1 MDLRFRFT
9 ILAVNLVTLEI
20 SYSEH
25 YTAMNFQN
33 LALKSNQGILRIT
46 ISRPEKLNALNLETM
61 SEINDAIQL
70 AEEDPNI
77 RGVII
82 TGAGRKAFVAGADI
96 SEIAKLSDLKARKF
110 AESGQE
116 IFTRIEDLSKPVIAA
131 VNGFALGGGCE
142 LAMACHIRVA
152 SENARFG
159 QPEINL
165 GIIPG
170 YGGTQRLPRYIGKSR
185 ALELLLTGD
194 MISAQTAMHWGLVNH
209 VVTQGELLEKCE
221 SILGK
226 IVEKAPVAAA
236 HIINSVN
243 AAYRLENGF
252 QQEANSFA
260 NCCGTDDF
268 KEGTSAFLEKRKPE
282 FKGS

>member
-1 MDLRFRFT
+1 MD
-9 ILAVNLVTLEI
+9 
-20 SYSEH
+20 
-25 YTAMNFQN
+25 FQN
-33 LALKSNQGILRIT
+33 LHLNTNKGILRIT
-46 ISRPEKLNALNLETM
+46 ISRPDKLNALNQATM
-61 SEINDAIQL
+61 REISDAIQL

-77 RGVII
+77 RAVIF
-82 TGAGRKAFVAGADI
+82 TGEGRKAFVAGADV
-96 SEIAKLSDLKARKF
+96 SEIAELEDLKARKF
-110 AESGQE
+110 AENGQE

-159 QPEINL
+159 LPEINL

-185 ALELLLTGD
+185 ALEMMLTGD
-194 MISAQTAMHWGLVNH
+194 MISAQTAFQWGLVNH

-221 SILGK
+221 TLLAK
-226 IVEKAPVAAA
+226 IVRKAPVAAS
-236 HIINSVN
+236 HIIQSVN
-243 AAYRLENGF
+243 AVYRLENGF

-260 NCCGTDDF
+260 NCCTTDDF
-268 KEGTSAFLEKRKPE
+268 QEGTAAFLEKRQPE